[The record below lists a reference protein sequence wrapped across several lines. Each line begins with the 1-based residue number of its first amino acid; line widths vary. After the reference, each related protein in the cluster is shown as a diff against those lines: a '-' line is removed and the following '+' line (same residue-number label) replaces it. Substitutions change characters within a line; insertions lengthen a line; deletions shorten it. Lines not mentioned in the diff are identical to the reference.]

1 MNEVIEKIMALADDY
16 AKAWHANQSS
26 RMVAAYDDG
35 SHRQALRTALEQAL
49 AAKPVGYWLVGTTV
63 VEFDQ
68 QDYHSGPEWE
78 PIYTAPPAR
87 VDGWQPIETTPKD
100 GCMFLGYAPPPD
112 GVPQVI
118 HAKTYWQSVADGAP
132 RYMPVDECKA
142 LTHWMPLPPAPQPT
156 KD

>member
-1 MNEVIEKIMALADDY
+1 MNTQPEAVRI
-16 AKAWHANQSS
+16 
-26 RMVAAYDDG
+26 
-35 SHRQALRTALEQAL
+35 ALEQAL
-49 AAKPVGYWLVGTTV
+49 AAKPGE
-63 VEFDQ
+63 VEPRRPTPINISLMIDN
-68 QDYHSGPEWE
+68 GGEWPAYCLMAAYRSE
-78 PIYTAPPAR
+78 DDARAAHAMLTAPPAR
-87 VDGWQPIETTPKD
+87 VDGWQPIETAPKD